1 VTLTSDFL
9 LVHGAWHDASC
20 WQPLVPLLVAKGHR
34 VHTPHLPGHGP
45 DADTVRRL
53 TLDTYCDHVTACLDG
68 LSDPAIL
75 VGHSMAGMVISA
87 VAERIPDRVKRLVY
101 LSAYLPCDGESLF
114 DVIANNRQK
123 KAPAMIES
131 VMQLTPDKRQAVIP
145 DAQIRP
151 LFYQRC
157 LPAFDKHLPTT
168 FPPQA
173 TLTLSARVAISPNR
187 FGKVPKTYI
196 CCLDDKVIPVAHQR
210 NMLTRQAC
218 DEMIQ
223 LDADHSPFYSCPDT
237 LAAVL
242 HSISLDD

>member
-1 VTLTSDFL
+1 MTLNSDFL

-20 WQPLVPLLVAKGHR
+20 WQPLVPLLEAHGHR
-34 VHTPHLPGHGP
+34 VHAPHLPGHGP
-45 DADTVRRL
+45 DHDTIRRL
-53 TLDTYCDHVTACLDG
+53 TLETYCDHVAACLEA
-68 LSDPAIL
+68 LPQPAIL

-87 VAERIPDRVKRLVY
+87 VAERVPGKVARLIY

-114 DVIANNRQK
+114 DVIARNRQSD
-123 KAPAMIES
+123 APAAIEET
-131 VMQLTPDKRQAVIP
+131 MQLTPDKRLASIP
-145 DAQIRP
+145 DAQIKP

-157 LPAFDKHLPTT
+157 LPAFTSRLPAS

-173 TLTLSARVAISPNR
+173 TLPLSGKVALSQDR
-187 FGKVPKTYI
+187 FGTVPRTYI
-196 CCLDDKVIPVAHQR
+196 CCLDDKVIPVMHQR
-210 NMLTRQAC
+210 KMLIRQAC

-242 HSISLDD
+242 HSISLAG